1 MTWIYQSCKVE
12 SCKIKCFAPNMKNE
26 HFQNICVDAESPAQ
40 LSFKTLPA
48 RRTTFGKTFRKLQQT
63 LSSQLKAVQA
73 TFHWGDGFEKGK
85 HPIGR
90 GGG

>member
-1 MTWIYQSCKVE
+1 
-12 SCKIKCFAPNMKNE
+12 MKNE

-40 LSFKTLPA
+40 LSFKTLPT

-73 TFHWGDGFEKGK
+73 TFYWGDGFEKGK